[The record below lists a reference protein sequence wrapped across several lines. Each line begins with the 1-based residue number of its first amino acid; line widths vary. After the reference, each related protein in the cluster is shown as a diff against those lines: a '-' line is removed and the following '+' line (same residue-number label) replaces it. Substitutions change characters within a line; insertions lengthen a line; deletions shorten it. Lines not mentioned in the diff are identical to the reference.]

1 MDQKEKTQEKVKS
14 ILEHDTRYAVLTDN
28 IKKDSQLDRE
38 YYSVSQ
44 TQKDNALI
52 EKVLSG
58 QSELGEISEQD
69 RNRLL
74 TVQSRNRS
82 HILMNDYKTFS
93 FEGKKMTSVKNNI
106 FQLEKHLKETKF
118 DEQVIKDIKMY
129 FDTSIMACETYIENK
144 HPWFPVGKRR
154 KREVEERLKT
164 LKEEKELYEWGL
176 SAMQKGLTETVP
188 QNHVDL
194 IQLGRMQKSAAEMNA
209 KEYGD
214 HFKNMTNFAISA
226 TKEKFDKDVPEDDVE
241 KVKLSKEAQAEFDAY
256 FSSKDILE
264 VIQTNKIKDRWARY
278 NGLQDK
284 NMYINESCVATVNDI
299 FKLIHSTDETKAA
312 AYAKNKAEIDE
323 HFALFE
329 KDMRAID
336 ALSFFMGMMSTK
348 KNSIDDDYVR
358 AEVSKAMDAYYEL
371 LRRTQVVAGDNEKAI
386 KKLMGV

>member
-1 MDQKEKTQEKVKS
+1 
-14 ILEHDTRYAVLTDN
+14 
-28 IKKDSQLDRE
+28 
-38 YYSVSQ
+38 
-44 TQKDNALI
+44 
-52 EKVLSG
+52 
-58 QSELGEISEQD
+58 
-69 RNRLL
+69 
-74 TVQSRNRS
+74 
-82 HILMNDYKTFS
+82 
-93 FEGKKMTSVKNNI
+93 
-106 FQLEKHLKETKF
+106 
-118 DEQVIKDIKMY
+118 
-129 FDTSIMACETYIENK
+129 MACETYIENK

-226 TKEKFDKDVPEDDVE
+226 TKEKFVNDVPDDDVE

-256 FSSKDILE
+256 FSSKDLLE
-264 VIQTNKIKDRWARY
+264 VIQTNKIKDRWAGY
-278 NGLQDK
+278 NSLQDK
-284 NMYINESCVATVNDI
+284 NMYISDTSVLTVNNLY
-299 FKLIHSTDETKAA
+299 KMIHSNDEGKAA
-312 AYAKNKAEIDE
+312 AYAKNKTEIDNR
-323 HFALFE
+323 FALFE

-336 ALSFFMGMMSTK
+336 ALSFFLGMMSTRK
-348 KNSIDDDYVR
+348 FSIGDEDVR

>member
-93 FEGKKMTSVKNNI
+93 FEGKKMTSVKTNI

-188 QNHVDL
+188 KNHVDL

-256 FSSKDILE
+256 FSSKDLLE
-264 VIQTNKIKDRWARY
+264 VIQTNKIKDRWAGY
-278 NGLQDK
+278 NSLQDK
-284 NMYINESCVATVNDI
+284 NMYISESSVLTVNDLY
-299 FKLIHSTDETKAA
+299 KLIHSNDEGKAA
-312 AYAKNKAEIDE
+312 AYAKNKTEIDNR
-323 HFALFE
+323 FALFE

-348 KNSIDDDYVR
+348 KNSIDDDDVR